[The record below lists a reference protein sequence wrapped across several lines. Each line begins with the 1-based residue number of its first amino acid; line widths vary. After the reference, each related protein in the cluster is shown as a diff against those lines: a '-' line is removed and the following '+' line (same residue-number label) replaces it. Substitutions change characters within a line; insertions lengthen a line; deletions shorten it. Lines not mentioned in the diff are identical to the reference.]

1 MPINP
6 DDVKK
11 EFSIYNDNPDLA
23 YFDSASTTLV
33 PKAAIDAMT
42 TFLTSTVVS
51 SRRGAHKLA
60 VNGSAL
66 VEDVRGKLATFLNT
80 DKVQISFQK
89 SIPSAVASFV
99 YGYDWKKE
107 QRNKI
112 IISQSEEHSVLVALL
127 RAAQVLNLQVEI
139 IPVDKNGILNMET
152 LENIVD
158 EKTGIVAVGHVTV
171 GIGVSNPIEEVAKIA
186 HENESLLL
194 TDISRSIAF
203 LDAPPTSLKADILLF
218 SGNIGLMGPPGFSVQ
233 WVTKTLG
240 TKHIP
245 GIVGGSSVASV
256 EKTSFESSFQP
267 DKFESGTINVPAI
280 AGLGAAIDYL
290 SHLHQNGFHSHIRI
304 ISRHM
309 ADRLNDMNCLTVY
322 ATPNDRNTIFGFNL
336 GSDGSMSCHDVA
348 LFLDESNIAVRS
360 GLVCAHP
367 LIRPIS
373 SEGVVQASL
382 HVYNSLEEVDR
393 LIDGLRLICKHLL

>member
-11 EFSIYNDNPDLA
+11 GFSIYDNNPDLA

-33 PKAAIDAMT
+33 PKTAIDAMT

-51 SRRGAHKLA
+51 SRRGAYKLA
-60 VNGSAL
+60 VNGGSI
-66 VEDVRGKLATFLNT
+66 VEGVRAKLATFLNT
-80 DKVQISFQK
+80 DKAQVSFQK
-89 SIPSAVASFV
+89 SIPSAVASLV

-127 RAAQVLNLQVEI
+127 RAAQVLNLQVET
-139 IPVDKNGILNMET
+139 IPVDKNGILNIET
-152 LENIVD
+152 LKDAVD
-158 EKTGIVAVGHVTV
+158 EKTGVVAVGHVTV
-171 GIGVSNPIEEVAKIA
+171 GIGVSNPIEEVARIA

-194 TDISRSIAF
+194 TDISRSVAF
-203 LDAPPTSLKADILLF
+203 LDRPPTSLKADILLF
-218 SGNIGLMGPPGFSVQ
+218 SGNIGLMGPPGLSVQ
-233 WVTKTLG
+233 WVTRTLG

-245 GIVGGSSVASV
+245 GIIGGSSVANV

-267 DKFESGTINVPAI
+267 DKFESGTINIPAI

-290 SHLHQNGFHSHIRI
+290 SQLHQNNFHSHMRI
-304 ISRHM
+304 ISRYM
-309 ADRLNDMNCLTVY
+309 ADRLNDMKCLTVY
-322 ATPNDRNTIFGFNL
+322 GTPNDRNTIFGFNL
-336 GSDGSMSCHDVA
+336 GSDSGMSCHDVA

-373 SEGVVQASL
+373 SEGIVQASL

-393 LIDGLRLICKHLL
+393 LIDGLRLICNHLL

>member
-139 IPVDKNGILNMET
+139 IPVDKNGILNMEM

-203 LDAPPTSLKADILLF
+203 FNTPPTSLKADILLF

-290 SHLHQNGFHSHIRI
+290 SHLHQNSFHSHIRI

-322 ATPNDRNTIFGFNL
+322 GTPNDRNTIFGFNL

>member
-6 DDVKK
+6 ADVKK

-139 IPVDKNGILNMET
+139 IPVDKNGILNMEM

-171 GIGVSNPIEEVAKIA
+171 GIGVSNPIEEVAKIV

-203 LDAPPTSLKADILLF
+203 LDTPPTSLKADILLF
-218 SGNIGLMGPPGFSVQ
+218 SGNIGLMGPPGLSVQ
-233 WVTKTLG
+233 WVTETLG

-245 GIVGGSSVASV
+245 GIVGGSSVANV

-267 DKFESGTINVPAI
+267 DKFESGTINIPAI
-280 AGLGAAIDYL
+280 AGLGTAIDYL
-290 SHLHQNGFHSHIRI
+290 SRLHKNGFHRHMRM

-309 ADRLNDMNCLTVY
+309 ADRLIDMKCLTLY
-322 ATPNDRNTIFGFNL
+322 GTPNDRNTIFGFNL

-373 SEGVVQASL
+373 SEGIVQASL
-382 HVYNSLEEVDR
+382 HIYNSLEEVNR

>member
-6 DDVKK
+6 ADVKK

-33 PKAAIDAMT
+33 PKTAIDAMA

-60 VNGSAL
+60 VNGSAI
-66 VEDVRGKLATFLNT
+66 VEDVRAKLATFLNT

-127 RAAQVLNLQVEI
+127 RAAQVLNLQVET

-152 LENIVD
+152 LEDTVD

-218 SGNIGLMGPPGFSVQ
+218 SGNIGLMGPPGLSVQ
-233 WVTKTLG
+233 WVTETLG

-245 GIVGGSSVASV
+245 GIVGGSSVANV
-256 EKTSFESSFQP
+256 KKTSFESSFQP
-267 DKFESGTINVPAI
+267 DKFESGTINIPAI
-280 AGLGAAIDYL
+280 AGLGTAIDYL
-290 SHLHQNGFHSHIRI
+290 SRLHKNGFHRHMRI

-309 ADRLNDMNCLTVY
+309 ADRLNDMKCLTVY
-322 ATPNDRNTIFGFNL
+322 GTPNDRNTIFGFNL
-336 GSDGSMSCHDVA
+336 GRDGSMSCHDVA

-373 SEGVVQASL
+373 SEGIVQASF
-382 HVYNSLEEVDR
+382 HVYNSLEEVNR

>member
-11 EFSIYNDNPDLA
+11 EFSIYDANPDLA

-33 PKAAIDAMT
+33 PKTAIEAMT

-51 SRRGAHKLA
+51 SRRGAYKLA
-60 VNGSAL
+60 VNGSAI
-66 VEDVRGKLATFLNT
+66 VEDVRTKLAAFLNT
-80 DKVQISFQK
+80 DKAQVSFQK
-89 SIPSAVASFV
+89 SIPSAVASLV
-99 YGYDWKKE
+99 YGYEWKKE

-127 RAAQVLNLQVEI
+127 RAAQVLNLQVET
-139 IPVDKNGILNMET
+139 IPVDKNGTLSMEVLKDT
-152 LENIVD
+152 ID

-171 GIGVSNPIEEVAKIA
+171 GIGAFNPIEEVARIA

-194 TDISRSIAF
+194 TDISRSVAF

-218 SGNIGLMGPPGFSVQ
+218 SGNIGLMGPPGLSVQ
-233 WVTKTLG
+233 WITKTLG

-245 GIVGGSSVASV
+245 GIVGGSSVANV

-267 DKFESGTINVPAI
+267 DKFESGIINIPAI

-290 SHLHQNGFHSHIRI
+290 SHLHQNDFHSHMRK
-304 ISRHM
+304 ISRNM
-309 ADRLNDMNCLTVY
+309 TDRLNDMKCLTVY
-322 ATPNDRNTIFGFNL
+322 GTPNDRNTIFGFNL
-336 GSDGSMSCHDVA
+336 GSDGSMSCHDVS
-348 LFLDESNIAVRS
+348 LFLDESDIAVRS

-382 HVYNSLEEVDR
+382 HAYNSLEEIDR
-393 LIDGLRLICKHLL
+393 LMDGLRLICSHLL

>member
-11 EFSIYNDNPDLA
+11 EFGIYDDNPDLA

-33 PKAAIDAMT
+33 PKTAIDAMT

-51 SRRGAHKLA
+51 SRRGAYKLA
-60 VNGSAL
+60 VKGSAI
-66 VEDVRGKLATFLNT
+66 VEDVRAKLAAFLNT
-80 DKVQISFQK
+80 DKAQISFQK
-89 SIPSAVASFV
+89 SIPSAVASLV

-127 RAAQVLNLQVEI
+127 RAAQILNLQVET
-139 IPVDKNGILNMET
+139 IPVDKNGTISLET
-152 LENIVD
+152 LKDTID

-171 GIGVSNPIEEVAKIA
+171 GIGVFNPIEEVARIA

-194 TDISRSIAF
+194 TDISRSVAF
-203 LDAPPTSLKADILLF
+203 LDTPPTSLKADILLF
-218 SGNIGLMGPPGFSVQ
+218 SGNIGLMGPPGLSVQ
-233 WVTKTLG
+233 WITKTLG

-245 GIVGGSSVASV
+245 GIVGGSSVANV
-256 EKTSFESSFQP
+256 KKTSFESSFQP
-267 DKFESGTINVPAI
+267 DKFESGTINIPAI
-280 AGLGAAIDYL
+280 TGLGAAIDYL
-290 SHLHQNGFHSHIRI
+290 SHLHQNDFHSHMRK

-309 ADRLNDMNCLTVY
+309 TDQLNDMKCLTVY
-322 ATPNDRNTIFGFNL
+322 GTPNDRNTIFGFNL
-336 GSDGSMSCHDVA
+336 GSDSSMSCHDVA

-367 LIRPIS
+367 LIRPLS

-382 HVYNSLEEVDR
+382 HVYNSLEEINR
-393 LIDGLRLICKHLL
+393 LMDGLRLICNHLL

>member
-6 DDVKK
+6 DDVKR

-33 PKAAIDAMT
+33 PKPAIDAMT
-42 TFLTSTVVS
+42 TFLASTVVS
-51 SRRGAHKLA
+51 SRRGAYKLA
-60 VNGSAL
+60 VNGSAI
-66 VEDVRGKLATFLNT
+66 VEDVRAKLAVFLNT
-80 DKVQISFQK
+80 DKAQISFQK
-89 SIPSAVASFV
+89 SIPSAVASLV
-99 YGYDWKKE
+99 YGYEWKKE
-107 QRNKI
+107 ERNKI

-127 RAAQVLNLQVEI
+127 RAAQILNLQVET
-139 IPVDKNGILNMET
+139 IPVDKNGILDIET
-152 LENIVD
+152 LKDTID
-158 EKTGIVAVGHVTV
+158 KKTGIVAVGHVTV
-171 GIGVSNPIEEVAKIA
+171 GIGVSNPIEEVARIT

-194 TDISRSIAF
+194 TDISRSVAF
-203 LDAPPTSLKADILLF
+203 LCTPPTSLNADILLF
-218 SGNIGLMGPPGFSVQ
+218 SGNIGLMGPPGLSIQ

-245 GIVGGSSVASV
+245 GIVGGSSVANV
-256 EKTSFESSFQP
+256 KKTSFESSFQP

-290 SHLHQNGFHSHIRI
+290 SHLRQNNFHGHMKML
-304 ISRHM
+304 SRHM
-309 ADRLNDMNCLTVY
+309 ADRLNDLKCLTVY
-322 ATPNDRNTIFGFNL
+322 GTPNDRNTIFGFNL

-382 HVYNSLEEVDR
+382 HAYNSLEEVDR
-393 LIDGLRLICKHLL
+393 LIDGIRLICNHLL

>member
-6 DDVKK
+6 DDVKR

-33 PKAAIDAMT
+33 PKLAIDAMT
-42 TFLTSTVVS
+42 TFLASTVVS
-51 SRRGAHKLA
+51 SRRGAYKLA
-60 VNGSAL
+60 VNGSAI
-66 VEDVRGKLATFLNT
+66 VEDVRAKLAAFLNT
-80 DKVQISFQK
+80 DKAQISFQK
-89 SIPSAVASFV
+89 SIPSAVASLV
-99 YGYDWKKE
+99 YGYEWKKE

-127 RAAQVLNLQVEI
+127 RAAQILNLQVET
-139 IPVDKNGILNMET
+139 IPVDKSGILNIET
-152 LENIVD
+152 LKDTID

-171 GIGVSNPIEEVAKIA
+171 GIGVSNPIEEVARIA

-194 TDISRSIAF
+194 TDISRSVAF
-203 LDAPPTSLKADILLF
+203 LDTPPTSLNADILLF
-218 SGNIGLMGPPGFSVQ
+218 SGNIGLMGPPGFSIQ
-233 WVTKTLG
+233 WITKTLG
-240 TKHIP
+240 AKHIP
-245 GIVGGSSVASV
+245 GIVGGSSVANV

-290 SHLHQNGFHSHIRI
+290 SHLHQNDFHSHMRM

-309 ADRLNDMNCLTVY
+309 ADRLNDLKCLTVY
-322 ATPNDRNTIFGFNL
+322 GTPNERNTIFGFNL

-382 HVYNSLEEVDR
+382 HAYNSLEEVDR
-393 LIDGLRLICKHLL
+393 LIDGIRLICNHLL

>member
-11 EFSIYNDNPDLA
+11 EFSIYDNYPDLA

-33 PKAAIDAMT
+33 PKTAIDAMT

-60 VNGSAL
+60 VNGNAV
-66 VEDVRGKLATFLNT
+66 VEDVRAKLATFLST
-80 DKVQISFQK
+80 DKEQVSFQK
-89 SIPSAVASFV
+89 SIPSAVASLV

-127 RAAQVLNLQVEI
+127 RAAQVLNLQVET
-139 IPVDKNGILNMET
+139 IPVDKNGILDIET
-152 LENIVD
+152 AKDTVD
-158 EKTGIVAVGHVTV
+158 EKTGLVAVGHVTV
-171 GIGVSNPIEEVAKIA
+171 GIGVSNPIEEVARIT
-186 HENESLLL
+186 HENEALLL
-194 TDISRSIAF
+194 TDISRSVAF
-203 LDAPPTSLKADILLF
+203 LDTPPTSLKADILLF
-218 SGNIGLMGPPGFSVQ
+218 SGNIGLMGPPGLSIQ
-233 WVTKTLG
+233 WITKTLG
-240 TKHIP
+240 TKHTP
-245 GIVGGSSVASV
+245 GIVGGSSVANV

-267 DKFESGTINVPAI
+267 DKFESGTINIPAI

-290 SHLHQNGFHSHIRI
+290 SNLHQNDIRSHMRI
-304 ISRHM
+304 LSRHM
-309 ADRLNDMNCLTVY
+309 VDRLNDMKCLTVY
-322 ATPNDRNTIFGFNL
+322 GTPTDRTTIFGFNL
-336 GSDGSMSCHDVA
+336 GHNGSMSCHDVA

-373 SEGVVQASL
+373 PEGIVQASL

-393 LIDGLRLICKHLL
+393 LIDGLHLICEHLL

>member
-6 DDVKK
+6 EDVKK
-11 EFSIYNDNPDLA
+11 EFSIYDDNPDLA

-33 PKAAIDAMT
+33 PKAAIGAMA
-42 TFLTSTVVS
+42 TFLTSTVAS

-60 VNGSAL
+60 VNGSAI
-66 VEDVRGKLATFLNT
+66 VEDVRVKLATFLNS
-80 DKVQISFQK
+80 DKAQVSFQK
-89 SIPSAVASFV
+89 SIPSTVASLV
-99 YGYDWKKE
+99 YGYEWKKE

-127 RAAQVLNLQVEI
+127 RAAQVLNLQVET
-139 IPVDKNGILNMET
+139 IPVDKNGILDMET
-152 LENIVD
+152 LTDTVD

-171 GIGVSNPIEEVAKIA
+171 GIGASNPIEEVAKIA

-203 LDAPPTSLKADILLF
+203 LDTPPTSLKADILLF
-218 SGNIGLMGPPGFSVQ
+218 SGNIGLMGPPGLSVQ
-233 WVTKTLG
+233 WISKTLG

-245 GIVGGSSVASV
+245 GIVGGSSVATV
-256 EKTSFESSFQP
+256 EKTSFEPSFQP
-267 DKFESGTINVPAI
+267 DKFESGTINIPAI

-290 SHLHQNGFHSHIRI
+290 SDLRRNDSHSHMRI
-304 ISRHM
+304 ISHHM
-309 ADRLNDMNCLTVY
+309 ADQLNDMKCLTVY
-322 ATPNDRNTIFGFNL
+322 GMPTERNTIFGFNV
-336 GSDGSMSCHDVA
+336 GREDSMSCHDVA
-348 LFLDESNIAVRS
+348 LFLNESNIAVRS

-367 LIRPIS
+367 LIKPIS
-373 SEGVVQASL
+373 SEGIIQASI
-382 HVYNSLEEVDR
+382 HVYNSIEEVNR